1 MKYRLFAIAF
11 FALAASVTG
20 CAHKHTDVAVV
31 DVPRIM
37 QYWPKFINYQ
47 NQINQ
52 DQFTL
57 QRSTAPLP
65 AKRKQYDLLQQ
76 RFVSMQNEITDDVR
90 TAAQQVATDQHYK
103 LVFTR
108 QFVGFG
114 GTDITP
120 DVEKI
125 LKIDEKAVD
134 SANAANT
141 KK

>member
-1 MKYRLFAIAF
+1 VKYRLFLTAF
-11 FALAASVTG
+11 VVLAASVAG

-57 QRSTAPLP
+57 QRSTAPI
-65 AKRKQYDLLQQ
+65 AEKRKQLDLLQQ

-90 TAAQQVATDQHYK
+90 SAAQQVATDQHYK

-108 QFVGFG
+108 QYVGYG
-114 GTDITP
+114 GTDITG
-120 DVEKI
+120 DVEKV

-134 SANAANT
+134 SASA

>member
-1 MKYRLFAIAF
+1 MKYGLVAT
-11 FALAASVTG
+11 ALLSLTASLAGCGNKAASS
-20 CAHKHTDVAVV
+20 VAVV

-47 NQINQ
+47 NQINA
-52 DQFTL
+52 DQFTIERSSAPESEKQK
-57 QRSTAPLP
+57 QRQILA
-65 AKRKQYDLLQQ
+65 Q
-76 RFVSMQNEITDDVR
+76 RFVQMQNEITDDVR
-90 TAAQQVATDQHYK
+90 TAAQQVATDKHFK

-108 QFVGFG
+108 QYVGYG
-114 GTDITP
+114 GDDITT

-134 SANAANT
+134 QANAA